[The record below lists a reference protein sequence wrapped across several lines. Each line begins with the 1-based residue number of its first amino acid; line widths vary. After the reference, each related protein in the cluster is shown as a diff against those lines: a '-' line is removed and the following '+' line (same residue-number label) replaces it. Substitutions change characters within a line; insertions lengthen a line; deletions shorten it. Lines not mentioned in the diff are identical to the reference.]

1 MDDPI
6 KIIYKFKNN
15 NRRTQYHIYI
25 FVGEIPSATMKILD
39 KIKNLSLY
47 DTLVTL
53 SQSDYKKLVSDYGE
67 FWYKKFF
74 NTFHINNTFYQI
86 KKNDKQK
93 QEITKIYGKEWMHT
107 HIEDFKLMDKKIFYS
122 YEALIKNEKLRKEM
136 RRKRMKITEEEVQE
150 DFTTVKK
157 DDVDTLYKKLELKR
171 QSPAGQILKELDGGD
186 LNRWLDKNSEHIETV
201 SNMDANNQVGGD
213 DDIGFDYSDNDGD
226 DADDSMT
233 DFDEGLPS
241 DELLLDEEMEMDD
254 IENIYQE
261 TDVVPDDNLLQT
273 TNLIK
278 KAFKD
283 DDIFEKKQAG
293 FVEFD
298 VSKDNLMYDEQLKNV
313 FTKYYVTSQ
322 YIFKDDTVKVIKNKI
337 CCSIKNNKKFEKDA
351 YLTPSRQYLWCEYVY
366 NENIE
371 KVMIGQKW
379 IKRTDILQIDVEPN
393 SNLRYYE
400 ELRGTLKFLRDSIK
414 RYGSKIK
421 REDDD
426 FNILYDYEDY
436 FMNNEIYMVD
446 IYNELGKGYNPDPE
460 TLRNVTDVFIRVYF
474 SRIKTDDI
482 KYIIDY
488 LNDDPKVE
496 ANKNSTIYETI
507 NNDLIIENE
516 IMYQVEQIKKIKDY
530 KKLFNTNYITQSV
543 IHVNIRI
550 QTGYKLDLFRIF
562 NEFLVT
568 KNYPFIQYQTAD
580 GQIIFKYSEEDI
592 QDFSKN
598 KENIDVLSKWFE
610 NAPYGISFKVRITEK
625 DKEKFMAINLT
636 ENGRIEYKTQWKEED
651 MATVEDIK
659 KTYGYI
665 KALVT
670 KINSEKNKVKF
681 DLPQDEEFKYAF
693 INSIQK
699 FELPEKYIINHN
711 DLSEFARFFY
721 PYIALV
727 IEPRKRIS
735 KIQKDVEKS
744 KFGTYLRYKRV
755 SKYENQTR
763 IEQRVLYFMR
773 NYDYSDQ
780 SLANEISK
788 QFNITIERAMEEI
801 DRVRNKY
808 PTIKKSRKILKKL
821 ENIPKYKPPGIGV
834 DIQGRQRD
842 RYKIRVSGA
851 RNQNQLDRII
861 TFMNILLYLY
871 TETYLYKKPERQILK
886 EKLKKLT
893 HIARRRNKVDE
904 VVNYEKEIKTVK
916 QMAQL
921 DKKRIGFKPEK
932 GQSQW
937 TRACQNSGTDK
948 KRRPQQLTNIDTLI
962 SQGFKI
968 NPKTGIY
975 EKPFSTKEGKKKV
988 SVLLRAVGLKS
999 TDEDGNEGPTIFYTC
1014 NPQENGDHMFV
1025 GFLSRSNNPYGQ
1037 CMPCCFKKDPY
1048 TSKNKTKRDYFLKC
1062 IGRIEKAPKK
1072 DGLTVIGDQLYIL
1085 QDTNKI
1091 QEGRL
1096 GFLPKYMDIYFNQIL
1111 KKSHR
1116 IKHHYLLTS
1125 KTGYYFKFGTRQDE
1139 FPFLNAVGACI
1150 DIGPSQIKEKLI
1162 EKLQKDKSEIL
1173 FTALNNGDIRTQFQ
1187 TKERFIDFIES
1198 SNQLDF
1204 DLMNHILSIPS
1215 VILPNGMN
1223 IVVFERKTV
1232 IIRETLEKEKLRDDF
1247 SIMCQNLEETRNL
1260 DDPTKDTIL
1269 ILKENKNFY
1278 PIVMV
1283 KKDTETSKTVDI
1295 AKMFR
1300 YDASDEDN
1308 IITHIRDFY
1317 HRNCEANSITD
1328 VRQKKTNITAKDMY
1342 NFLMKLKKPE
1352 FNPRYQVVDSR
1363 NRCKYIVTANSTIIP
1378 TRPSGSIF
1386 NLQIIKSFDG
1396 RLLSIQ
1402 ETYDN
1407 LNKLYEIA
1415 NGTIP
1420 IKPVG
1425 VYYSNKTKTSLT
1437 VAAIFTET
1445 VDSVPVKAE
1454 SISLDWI
1461 KKLNL
1466 KVDHKQLYD
1475 KIDEEI
1481 SRGKENF
1488 VVDERL
1494 LTVNEKAYQLE
1505 SYELFRLELSDYLNL
1520 PENDS
1525 LKKKIERLIEDRK
1538 IPKSDK
1544 KKIIR
1549 KQMYRLI
1556 DKNLLNIYESK
1567 IDQKGGKYEK
1577 LAHIVINEP
1586 NLTNYEVQ
1594 NNRDVCRIHTNKDEC
1609 DASYHCKYY
1618 HDSCYLSLTKEMAI
1632 KFVNKV
1638 SEELASNSLKAAEIL
1653 QKGDYFVSDIVDYSR
1668 YTQRDKQKIIRST
1681 NVAIGKTL
1689 NDLFGKENIPK
1700 IGRRRALKQQVTDY
1714 QELVSINPIKN
1725 MGNFFVQ
1732 RIIDNNLS
1740 LYRAYSNGYSWIK
1753 HKYYDLES
1761 RNLGYYSIL
1770 QTDLSNYFRSI
1781 VIEWLDDKNNRD
1793 EVIKNIVSRS
1803 DIEPDIDPIK
1813 QILRSVTKDIST
1825 TDGFTEYYVLSRMY
1839 AIPIVVT
1846 NDNNEILYIFDNGL
1860 LFDRFTQNIKL
1871 LEDSKL
1877 LKYKNHNDLRNI
1889 INVRFSLLSGSTT
1902 PIDIEVIYYP

>member
-15 NRRTQYHIYI
+15 NRRIQYHIYI
-25 FVGEIPSATMKILD
+25 FVGEIPSATMKILE
-39 KIKNLSLY
+39 KIRNLSLY
-47 DTLVTL
+47 DSLVTL
-53 SQSDYKKLVSDYGE
+53 AQADYKKLVSDYGD

-74 NTFHINNTFYQI
+74 NTYHINNTFYQVR
-86 KKNDKQK
+86 KSDKQK
-93 QEITKIYGKEWMHT
+93 QEMMKIYGKEWYQL
-107 HIEDFKLMDKKIFYS
+107 HIEEFKFMDKKIFYS
-122 YEALIKNEKLRKEM
+122 YEALIKNDKLRKEM
-136 RRKRMKITEEEVQE
+136 RRKRMRITEEEEQA
-150 DFTTVKK
+150 DFRTIKK
-157 DDVDTLYKKLELKR
+157 DDIESLYKKLELRR
-171 QSPAGQILKELDGGD
+171 QPTKDDLQFGGQ
-186 LNRWLDKNSEHIETV
+186 
-201 SNMDANNQVGGD
+201 D
-213 DDIGFDYSDNDGD
+213 DDLGFEYSEEADEDGD
-226 DADDSMT
+226 GMVE
-233 DFDEGLPS
+233 FDEGVPTDDLMID
-241 DELLLDEEMEMDD
+241 DELEMED

-261 TDVVPDDNLLQT
+261 TDVIPDENLMQT
-273 TNLIK
+273 SNLIK
-278 KAFKD
+278 KALND
-283 DDIFEKKQAG
+283 EDIFEKKQAG
-293 FVEFD
+293 FIDFD
-298 VSKDNLMYDEQLKNV
+298 SSKDNLMYDEQLKNV
-313 FTKYYVTSQ
+313 FTKMYVTSQ
-322 YIFKDDTVKVIKNKI
+322 YIFKDDTVKTIKNKI
-337 CCSIKNNKKFEKDA
+337 CCSIKNNKKFEKEA
-351 YLTPSRQYLWCEYVY
+351 FLTPSRQYLWCEYIF
-366 NENIE
+366 NEKIE

-436 FMNNEIYMVD
+436 FMNNEIYMID

-488 LNDDPKVE
+488 LNSDTKVE

-516 IMYQVEQIKKIKDY
+516 IMYQVEQAKKEKGY
-530 KKLFNTNYITQSV
+530 KKLFNTNFITQSV
-543 IHVNIRI
+543 IHVNARVEE
-550 QTGYKLDLFRIF
+550 GYKLDLFRIF

-580 GQIIFKYSEEDI
+580 GQIIFKYSEDDI
-592 QDFSKN
+592 QDFSKD
-598 KENIDVLSKWFE
+598 KENIEVLSKWFE

-625 DKEKFMAINLT
+625 EKEKFMAINLT

-651 MATVEDIK
+651 MATVEDIH
-659 KTYGYI
+659 KTYNYI
-665 KALVT
+665 KELIK
-670 KINSEKNKVKF
+670 KINSERNKVKF
-681 DLPQDEEFKYAF
+681 EIPQDEEFKYAF

-711 DLSEFARFFY
+711 DLSEFSRFFY

-735 KIQKDVEKS
+735 KVQKDIEKS

-808 PTIKKSRKILKKL
+808 PNIKKSRKILKKL

-851 RNQNQLDRII
+851 RNQDQLDRII

-871 TETYLYKKPERQILK
+871 SETYLLKKPERQILK
-886 EKLKKLT
+886 DKLKKLT

-948 KRRPQQLTNIDTLI
+948 KRRPQQLTNIDNLI
-962 SQGFKI
+962 AQGFKL
-968 NPKTGIY
+968 NSKTGIY
-975 EKPFSTKEGKKKV
+975 EKPFSTKEGNKKIV
-988 SVLLRAVGLKS
+988 VTLRAVGLKS
-999 TDEDGNEGPTIFYTC
+999 TDEEGNEGPTIFYTC

-1048 TSKNKTKRDYFLKC
+1048 TSKNKSKRDYFLKC

-1072 DGLTVIGDQLYIL
+1072 EGLTVIGDQLYIL

-1096 GFLPKYMDIYFNQIL
+1096 GFLPKYMDVYFNQLL

-1139 FPFLNAVGACI
+1139 FPFLNAVGACLDVGI
-1150 DIGPSQIKEKLI
+1150 SQLKESMI
-1162 EKLQKDKSEIL
+1162 EKLQKDKSDIL
-1173 FTALNNGDIRTQFQ
+1173 FTALNNGDIKTQFG
-1187 TKERFIDFIES
+1187 TRERFIQFIES

-1204 DLMNHILSIPS
+1204 DLFNHFLSIS
-1215 VILPNGMN
+1215 GVIVPNGLN
-1223 IVVFERKTV
+1223 IVVFERRTV
-1232 IIRETLEKEKLRDDF
+1232 IIRETLEKERVRDDF
-1247 SIMCQNLEETRNL
+1247 SIICQNSEETGNL
-1260 DDPTKDTIL
+1260 DDPTRSTIL

-1283 KKDTETSKTVDI
+1283 KKDIEASKSVDI
-1295 AKMFR
+1295 SKIFQ
-1300 YDASDEDN
+1300 YEPKNENN
-1308 IITHIRDFY
+1308 IINHIKDFY
-1317 HRNCEANSITD
+1317 HRNCEANVITD
-1328 VRQKKTNITAKDMY
+1328 VRQKKTNITTKDMY
-1342 NFLMKLKKPE
+1342 KFLTELKKAE

-1363 NRCKYIVTANSTIIP
+1363 NKCKYIVTSNSTIIP
-1378 TRPSGSIF
+1378 TKPSGSIY
-1386 NLQIIKSFDG
+1386 NLQIIKSFEG
-1396 RLLSIQ
+1396 RLLSIKDTMERLNQ
-1402 ETYDN
+1402 LYN
-1407 LNKLYEIA
+1407 LSKNK
-1415 NGTIP
+1415 IP
-1420 IKPVG
+1420 IKPIG
-1425 VYYSNKTKTSLT
+1425 VYYDTKTKSSVSV
-1437 VAAIFTET
+1437 VAIMTET
-1445 VDSVPVKAE
+1445 LDSVPVKTE
-1454 SISLDWI
+1454 NISLEWI
-1461 KKLNL
+1461 KNSNL
-1466 KVDHKQLYD
+1466 RMEHKQLYD

-1481 SRGKENF
+1481 GKGSEN
-1488 VVDERL
+1488 VLVDNRL
-1494 LTVNEKAYQLE
+1494 LNVNEKAYHHE
-1505 SYELFRLELSDYLNL
+1505 SYELFRLELSDYLNR
-1520 PENDS
+1520 PENDL
-1525 LKKKIERLIEDRK
+1525 LKKKIERTITDKKITKTEKKRIVRK
-1538 IPKSDK
+1538 IL
-1544 KKIIR
+1544 
-1549 KQMYRLI
+1549 YRLI
-1556 DKNLLNIYESK
+1556 DRSLLNLYETKLS
-1567 IDQKGGKYEK
+1567 QKGGVEILADDLLSESDLEMSNDNLVGGKHEK
-1577 LAHIVINEP
+1577 LAHIVTKEP
-1586 NLTNYEVQ
+1586 DLTKYEVQ
-1594 NNRDVCRIHTNKDEC
+1594 NNRDLCRNYPEKESCDTN
-1609 DASYHCKYY
+1609 YHCRFY
-1618 HDSCYLSLTKEMAI
+1618 HDSCYLSLTKEMTI

-1638 SEELASNSLKAAEIL
+1638 SEELASNGLKASEIL
-1653 QKGDYFVSDIVDYSR
+1653 QRGDYFVSDIVDYSR
-1668 YTQRDKQKIIRST
+1668 YTQREGQKIIRST

-1689 NDLFGKENIPK
+1689 SDLFGKENIPK

-1714 QELVSINPIKN
+1714 QDLVTLNPIKN

-1732 RIIDNNLS
+1732 KVIDNNLT

-1770 QTDLSNYFRSI
+1770 QTDMANYFRSV
-1781 VIEWLDDKNNRD
+1781 VIDWLDDSHNRD
-1793 EVIKNIVSRS
+1793 EIINKLVPHIE
-1803 DIEPDIDPIK
+1803 IEPEIDPVK
-1813 QILRSVTKDIST
+1813 QILRNITRDILT
-1825 TDGFTEYYVLSRMY
+1825 TDGFVEYYVLSRMY
-1839 AIPIVVT
+1839 AVPIVVT
-1846 NDNNEILYIFDNGL
+1846 NDNNDVIYVFDNGL
-1860 LFDRFTQNIKL
+1860 LFDRFKDEPQK
-1871 LEDSKL
+1871 LEDEKL
-1877 LKYKNHNDLRNI
+1877 SKYKNHKELRNM
-1889 INVRFSLLSGSTT
+1889 INVRFSLLSGSTL